1 MSLTQLIQT
10 FQSGTLSR
18 EAFYSEIDRVLAG
31 GAGSGARLREAM
43 DATQTVHPLPDVVYA
58 EVLRRIDRQQD
69 PAGAAEDAT
78 RMQETSTASYPS
90 VPAAAPG
97 AATAD
102 DMEHL
107 KGIGDTLNGRFVL
120 EECLGVGGMGTVYK
134 ALDLRKLEASDRKPY
149 IAIKVLNVQFR
160 GQPSSLIALQRE
172 ARKAQT
178 LAHRNI
184 VTVYDFDRDGP
195 LVYLTMEYLSG
206 KPLSKVLRAP
216 GFAGLP
222 FEKARPIIAGMGQAL
237 AYAHERGFVHCD
249 FKPANVFITDGGEVK
264 VIDFGIAR
272 VFQRPEEDPDVT
284 VFDPATL
291 GGITPAYASPEMF
304 EHREPDP
311 RDDVYALACVT
322 YELLT
327 GKHPFNRKS
336 ATQARSEKL
345 RAERPPNLDRQQW
358 RTLSAA
364 LSFDRAARTATVN
377 QFLDGMGVQ
386 PHASAFSAARMG
398 ALGAGAVV
406 VAGGLWFGYRAMSGH
421 DAPRADAAAT
431 VAASEAPT
439 MAASV
444 PAQASSAAVVAS
456 VLASSGPDVNAPA
469 SAAANLANP
478 ASATTTASAAP
489 AANAASNAS
498 APAAVEAPVPDTA
511 ALAALNASLARI
523 PCSALD
529 ASVSAHALRVSGFA
543 GAGGGVARVHG
554 ALARTAG
561 AQGAAIDVNAVQNHY
576 CEIVNTFAPYWRA
589 NRQPEGGATIHTRPP
604 DAQLTQG
611 SPLIVDITT
620 PHYESYVNVD
630 YYALDGSVVH
640 LVPSNHER
648 DNQAPPN
655 FAATV
660 GSTGDWLVDKPFGT
674 EMIVL
679 LITPAPLFDH
689 LRPAAEPRAVWLAA
703 VDQQLKTMASR
714 YGRDH
719 IVADFVQITTH
730 ARGN

>member
-1 MSLTQLIQT
+1 MQLIQT
-10 FQSGTLSR
+10 FQSGALSR
-18 EAFYSEIDRVLAG
+18 EAFFAEIDHVLAVD
-31 GAGSGARLREAM
+31 AANCARLREAV
-43 DATQTVHPLPDVVYA
+43 DVTQTLHPLPDAVYA
-58 EVLRRIDRQQD
+58 EVLRRIEHRQDNAAGVTDETRLQD
-69 PAGAAEDAT
+69 
-78 RMQETSTASYPS
+78 S
-90 VPAAAPG
+90 VPSLHANTSPG
-97 AATAD
+97 D
-102 DMEHL
+102 PEHV

-160 GQPSSLIALQRE
+160 GQPTSLIALQRE

-206 KPLSKVLRAP
+206 KPLSKLLRAP
-216 GFAGLP
+216 GFAGMP
-222 FEKARPIIAGMGQAL
+222 FEQARPIIAGMGQAL

-249 FKPANVFITDGGEVK
+249 FKPANVFITDSGDVK

-304 EHREPDP
+304 EHRKPDP

-336 ATQARSEKL
+336 ATQARSDKM
-345 RAERPPNLDRQQW
+345 RAERPQGIDRTQW

-364 LSFDRAARTATVN
+364 LSFDRASRTASVN
-377 QFLDGMGVQ
+377 QFLEGMGVLG
-386 PHASAFSAARMG
+386 HARVLSGARLGAMG
-398 ALGAGAVV
+398 AIGAGAVV
-406 VAGGLWFGYRAMSGH
+406 IVGGLWLGYRALSGN
-421 DAPRADAAAT
+421 
-431 VAASEAPT
+431 EAPHAKAPVE
-439 MAASV
+439 AA
-444 PAQASSAAVVAS
+444 
-456 VLASSGPDVNAPA
+456 APA
-469 SAAANLANP
+469 SAVTTVTKAVTPSGP
-478 ASATTTASAAP
+478 ATASDARAAPVFVASPTAVVANVP
-489 AANAASNAS
+489 AANATSPTPTVVAANTANT
-498 APAAVEAPVPDTA
+498 AAAVPGPAV
-511 ALAALNASLARI
+511 LAALNATLARI
-523 PCSALD
+523 PCSAL
-529 ASVSAHALRVSGFA
+529 AVSLPEHALQVRGFA
-543 GAGGGVARVHG
+543 NAGEGMGRVRD
-554 ALARTAG
+554 ALAQTPG
-561 AQGAAIDVNAVQNHY
+561 AQGANLDVTAVDNHN
-576 CEIVNTFAPYWRA
+576 CEVVSAFAPYWRA
-589 NRQPEGGATIHTRPP
+589 NHQAGNGAVIHTRPP

-611 SPLIVDITT
+611 MPLIVDITT

-630 YYALDGSVVH
+630 YFALDGSVVH

-648 DNQAPPN
+648 DNQAPPG
-655 FAATV
+655 FSATV
-660 GSTGDWLVDKPFGT
+660 GGTGDWIVDKPFGT

-679 LITPAPLFDH
+679 LITPAPLFEG
-689 LRPAAEPRAVWLAA
+689 LRPPSESRAAYLAA
-703 VDQQLKTMASR
+703 LGQQLKQMEAR
-714 YGRDH
+714 YGSGH

-730 ARGN
+730 ARSE

>member
-1 MSLTQLIQT
+1 MMSLSQLIQT

-18 EAFYSEIDRVLAG
+18 EAFFSEIDHVLAVDV
-31 GAGSGARLREAM
+31 ANCARLREAM
-43 DATQTVHPLPDVVYA
+43 DATQTVHPLPDAVYT
-58 EVLRRIDRQQD
+58 EVLRRIERRQD
-69 PAGAAEDAT
+69 
-78 RMQETSTASYPS
+78 STATTSDETRIQESPS
-90 VPAAAPG
+90 VSHAPPERPSGAPG
-97 AATAD
+97 EA
-102 DMEHL
+102 EHI

-160 GQPSSLIALQRE
+160 GQPTSLMALQRE

-195 LVYLTMEYLSG
+195 LVYLTMEYLCG

-216 GFAGLP
+216 GFTGMT

-249 FKPANVFITDGGEVK
+249 FKPANVFLTDSGDVK

-327 GKHPFNRKS
+327 GKHPFQRKS
-336 ATQARSEKL
+336 ATQARGDKM
-345 RAERPPNLDRQQW
+345 RAERPQGLDRIQW

-364 LSFDRAARTATVN
+364 LAFDRAARTASVN
-377 QFLDGMGVQ
+377 QFLEGMGVLA
-386 PHASAFSAARMG
+386 HAPAFPVARFG
-398 ALGAGAVV
+398 AIGAGVV
-406 VAGGLWFGYRAMSGH
+406 VLAGGLWIGYRVLSGH
-421 DAPRADAAAT
+421 EAQHASASTAA
-431 VAASEAPT
+431 VAAH
-439 MAASV
+439 AS
-444 PAQASSAAVVAS
+444 
-456 VLASSGPDVNAPA
+456 
-469 SAAANLANP
+469 
-478 ASATTTASAAP
+478 
-489 AANAASNAS
+489 AANAAAQMPAAS
-498 APAAVEAPVPDTA
+498 ATPSATVGAPSSATPSATVPGAA
-511 ALAALNASLARI
+511 ALAALNSTLSRI
-523 PCSALD
+523 PCSALA
-529 ASVSAHALRVSGFA
+529 ASLPAQALQVRGFA
-543 GAGGGVARVHG
+543 DAGDGMARMRD
-554 ALARTAG
+554 ALAQTPG
-561 AQGAAIDVNAVQNHY
+561 GQGAKLDVNAIENHN
-576 CEIVNTFAPYWRA
+576 CEVVNAFAPYWRA
-589 NRQPEGGATIHTRPP
+589 NRQAGGEATIHTRPL
-604 DAQLTQG
+604 DAQLMQG
-611 SPLIVDITT
+611 TPLVVDITT
-620 PHYESYVNVD
+620 PHYDSYVNVD

-648 DNQAPPN
+648 DNQAPPG
-655 FAATV
+655 FSATV
-660 GSTGDWLVDKPFGT
+660 GSTGDWIIDKPFGT

-679 LITPAPLFDH
+679 LITPAPLFDT
-689 LRPAAEPRAVWLAA
+689 LRPASEPRAVYLAA
-703 VDQQLKTMASR
+703 VGQQLKQMETR
-714 YGRDH
+714 YGSAH
-719 IVADFVQITTH
+719 IAADFVQITTR
-730 ARGN
+730 ARNN

>member
-1 MSLTQLIQT
+1 MMSLAQLIQT
-10 FQSGTLSR
+10 FQSGALSR
-18 EAFYSEIDRVLAG
+18 EAFFAEIDHVLAVD
-31 GAGSGARLREAM
+31 AANCARLREAV
-43 DATQTVHPLPDVVYA
+43 DATQTVHPLPDAVYA
-58 EVLRRIDRQQD
+58 EVLRRIEHRQD
-69 PAGAAEDAT
+69 NAEAVDDST
-78 RMQETSTASYPS
+78 RIHEAL
-90 VPAAAPG
+90 AAARS
-97 AATAD
+97 ATTSD
-102 DMEHL
+102 DAEHV

-160 GQPSSLIALQRE
+160 GQPTSLIALQRE

-206 KPLSKVLRAP
+206 KPLSKLLRAP
-216 GFAGLP
+216 GFAGMP

-249 FKPANVFITDGGEVK
+249 FKPANVFLTDGGDVK

-336 ATQARSEKL
+336 ATQARSDKM
-345 RAERPPNLDRQQW
+345 RAERPPGLDRGQW

-364 LSFDRAARTATVN
+364 LSFERASRTASVK
-377 QFLDGMGVQ
+377 QFLEGMGVLT
-386 PHASAFSAARMG
+386 HAPAFPGARVG
-398 ALGAGAVV
+398 VIGAGAVV
-406 VAGGLWFGYRAMSGH
+406 VAAGLWVGYRALSGH
-421 DAPRADAAAT
+421 GQTGARP
-431 VAASEAPT
+431 S
-439 MAASV
+439 
-444 PAQASSAAVVAS
+444 VVAT
-456 VLASSGPDVNAPA
+456 APA
-469 SAAANLANP
+469 SATKAASESLASPVLAAAPP
-478 ASATTTASAAP
+478 AVVANVPAAAP
-489 AANAASNAS
+489 ASSTPVADAAS
-498 APAAVEAPVPDTA
+498 V
-511 ALAALNASLARI
+511 AALNTTLARI
-523 PCSALD
+523 PCSALA
-529 ASVSAHALRVSGFA
+529 ASLPGQVVQVRGFA
-543 GAGGGVARVHG
+543 NTGENMARVHD
-554 ALARTAG
+554 ALAQTPGGQAAKLDVTA
-561 AQGAAIDVNAVQNHY
+561 VENHN
-576 CEIVNTFAPYWRA
+576 CEVVSAFAPYWRA
-589 NRQPEGGATIHTRPP
+589 NHLAGGGATIHTRPL
-604 DAQLTQG
+604 DARLTQG
-611 SPLIVDITT
+611 MPLIVDITT

-630 YYALDGSVVH
+630 YFALDGSVVH
-640 LVPSNHER
+640 LVPSNVER
-648 DNQAPPN
+648 DNQAPPG
-655 FAATV
+655 FSATV
-660 GSTGDWLVDKPFGT
+660 GGSGYWLVDKPFGT

-679 LITPAPLFDH
+679 LITPAPLFDG
-689 LRPAAEPRAVWLAA
+689 LRPASESRTAYLAA
-703 VDQQLKTMASR
+703 VEQQLKQMEAH
-714 YGRDH
+714 YGTGR

-730 ARGN
+730 ARGESQ